1 MVVISDYAS
10 VTTDVKGKHASVHFK
25 DGKRKYLR
33 VVVKLPMVEGG
44 DQIEVD
50 IVAMGWKIFCKRKKV
65 PIKSDEEYRND
76 VRAFILAA
84 AKPNQE

>member
-1 MVVISDYAS
+1 
-10 VTTDVKGKHASVHFK
+10 
-25 DGKRKYLR
+25 LR

-44 DQIEVD
+44 DQSEVD

-65 PIKSDEEYRND
+65 PTRSDEEYRND